1 VTAVLQ
7 DGDGYSNGGDGCGWW
22 RRMATAT
29 TVTAVGGSDGD
40 GCGRQLVLVGDH
52 GVWLLLQD
60 GDGYSN
66 DGDSCVTRQ

>member
-1 VTAVLQ
+1 
-7 DGDGYSNGGDGCGWW
+7 
-22 RRMATAT
+22 MATAT